1 MGLFSTRCKNECIA
15 SYTGVAKAKMELK
28 LCTYYPR
35 LKDLFLDEPLKADI
49 IVLKKKVAGQ
59 LVKVKELNLSEIEVS
74 ELKIIKSNGK
84 PDKKPLKENGKRGYV
99 DDDYQEETGMETLL
113 QLPENVEISLEYS
126 TSLELVF
133 MRSGQTIRLHSLVIN
148 NTEILN

>member
-1 MGLFSTRCKNECIA
+1 
-15 SYTGVAKAKMELK
+15 MELK

-35 LKDLFLDEPLKADI
+35 LKDLYLDEPLQADI
-49 IVLKKKVAGQ
+49 IVLKKKVDEQ
-59 LVKVKELNLSEIEVS
+59 LVKVKEINLSEIEVS
-74 ELKIIKSNGK
+74 ELKIIKTNGK

-99 DDDYQEETGMETLL
+99 DDDYEEETGADILM

-133 MRSGQTIRLHSLVIN
+133 MRSGQTIRLQSLVIN